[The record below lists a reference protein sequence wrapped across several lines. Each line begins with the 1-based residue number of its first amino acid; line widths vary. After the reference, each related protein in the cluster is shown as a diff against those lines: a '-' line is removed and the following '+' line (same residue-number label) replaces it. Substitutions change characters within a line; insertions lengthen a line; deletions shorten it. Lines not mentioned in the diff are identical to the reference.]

1 MMLAS
6 GMEGAHAAASDTAT
20 SLVFFVPFFFSERFL
35 MGGKG
40 NTKNRRVVGLCQSAT
55 AGKASPNFILHTFL
69 DNEVHGWDF
78 F

>member
-1 MMLAS
+1 
-6 GMEGAHAAASDTAT
+6 
-20 SLVFFVPFFFSERFL
+20 